1 MSQLLLN
8 PVFSSLANDKCSM
21 EIWMKPAASHLPRKS
36 FKERQQVVILKK
48 RLGGAVCCP
57 SDKY

>member
-1 MSQLLLN
+1 MSQILLN

-36 FKERQQVVILKK
+36 FKERQQVGGVWNVVLVINSELNED
-48 RLGGAVCCP
+48 C
-57 SDKY
+57 